1 MITNFNRVLFDY
13 DGTILIHDKETEAQD
28 IADVLGLDREQAKIF
43 EKELLNF
50 WQNYSSYF
58 ANHIVTYRLYAKVIT
73 HVLPCLELFGITP
86 LKFTEAV
93 EYKNSIKSYVAEGLI
108 DTLEYLKDRGYKLCV
123 FTNGFYKLQVQSMK
137 NHKVLDYFENV
148 YAWDGNYPK
157 PDLRFMKK
165 ALDGTNPKSNVM
177 VGDNLISDIQMAKN
191 AGVVSVWY
199 SEKEN
204 TSLIKPDVS
213 IKNMCELKNIL

>member
-13 DGTILIHDKETEAQD
+13 DGTILIHNKETEAQD
-28 IADVLGLDREQAKIF
+28 IADILGLDNEQTKMF
-43 EKELLNF
+43 EKELVNF
-50 WQNYSSYF
+50 WSNYSHYLKK
-58 ANHIVTYRLYAKVIT
+58 HIITYDLYYSVVEC
-73 HVLPCLELFGITP
+73 VLPSLNLFGITP
-86 LKFTEAV
+86 LEFIDAV
-93 EYKNSIKSYVAEGLI
+93 EYKNTLRSHISDGLI
-108 DTLEYLKDRGYKLCV
+108 DTLEYLKDKGYKLCV
-123 FTNGFYKLQVQSMK
+123 LTNGFYKLQVQSMK

-191 AGVVSVWY
+191 AGVFSVWY